1 MSQIVIPEHLN
12 DLSAWDRFAA
22 NEQSGGSGGL
32 ALAGYLPIMKALL
45 NLRRVPRKNLQ
56 MQLSDIPLSGPWTDR
71 HLLGLEKLSAEQ
83 ITTILDLA
91 EYYNRLTNGGSGK
104 LDLLRGVVVANLFFE
119 NSTRTKTSFNL
130 AARRLGADTV
140 DFSASGSS
148 LSKGETFIDTALTI
162 EAMSVDLVVCRHR
175 TPGAPHLLARH
186 LKAGVLN
193 AGDGTHE
200 HPTQGLLDI
209 FTIRQKLGRIEG
221 LTVALVGDIRHS
233 RVARSNIHGLLKL
246 GARVIVCGP
255 ATLIPQEI
263 SQLGVETAYSLDD
276 ILPEVDCVNLLRVQ
290 FERQRGAFFP
300 SIAEYAH
307 LFGMNGERI
316 RRAKGNVLV
325 LAPGPINR
333 GVEVTPEVADGD
345 HSVILNQVA
354 NGLLIR
360 MACLTLLAKA
370 SSVARTA
377 GGVA

>member
-1 MSQIVIPEHLN
+1 
-12 DLSAWDRFAA
+12 
-22 NEQSGGSGGL
+22 
-32 ALAGYLPIMKALL
+32 
-45 NLRRVPRKNLQ
+45 
-56 MQLSDIPLSGPWTDR
+56 MQLSELPVNGPWGEQ
-71 HLLGLEKLSAEQ
+71 HLLGLE
-83 ITTILDLA
+83 
-91 EYYNRLTNGGSGK
+91 RLTASQLTTVFELADALKVLTHDGTERLSVLK
-104 LDLLRGVVVANLFFE
+104 GVVVANLFFE
-119 NSTRTKTSFNL
+119 NSTRTRTSFSL

-140 DFSASGSS
+140 DFSASSSS

-162 EAMSVDLVVCRHR
+162 EAMGVDMVVCRHR
-175 TPGAPHLLARH
+175 TPGAPHLLSRH

-209 FTIRQKLGRIEG
+209 YTIRQHRGRIAG

-233 RVARSNIHGLLKL
+233 RVARSNIHGLVKL

-255 ATLIPQEI
+255 STLVPPEI
-263 SQLGVETAYSLDD
+263 RQLGVEVAWNLDE

-300 SIAEYAH
+300 SITVYAT

-316 RRAKGNVLV
+316 RRAKKDLLV

-333 GVEVTPEVADGD
+333 GVELTPEVADGP
-345 HSVILNQVA
+345 HSVILDQVS

-360 MACLTLLAKA
+360 MACLSLLAKE
-370 SSVARTA
+370 RRA
-377 GGVA
+377 GQRGVA